1 MVICFLVNKKPGPG
15 RDHWGDV
22 FSIALAG
29 AGLEG
34 GQIIGATD
42 EVGYTVVDRPI
53 HPNDFHATILRALG
67 LDQDELY
74 YEHQNRK
81 ELVTVNGGDVI
92 KEVFG

>member
-1 MVICFLVNKKPGPG
+1 M
-15 RDHWGDV
+15 W
-22 FSIALAG
+22 LAG
-29 AGLEG
+29 GGVKG

-53 HPNDFHATILRALG
+53 HPNDFHATILCALG